1 MKGRVR
7 HSFLKKRRY
16 RCIKYHLMKQNYKLC
31 AQYHV
36 YIWFTEVQNMKGYD
50 KNCIPATLIL
60 CAAAILDLELIMT

>member
-1 MKGRVR
+1 
-7 HSFLKKRRY
+7 
-16 RCIKYHLMKQNYKLC
+16 MKQNYKLC

-60 CAAAILDLELIMT
+60 CAAAILDLELIMTWQTLTSDSNFNEWSF